1 MAEPQDEFAR
11 QRALDT
17 YRIVDTPPDAAF
29 DDIARLASALCDAP
43 VALVSL
49 IDRDR
54 QWFKARQGFD
64 DEQTA
69 RDVAFCDHAIREP
82 SRMMEI
88 NDATRDARFADNPY
102 VVGEDHVRFY
112 AGVPLVT
119 PGGAAIG
126 TLCVLDREPREL
138 TEVQRAGMASLAR
151 LAMYMLEAR
160 HRELELQRTAALVAS
175 NEAAAKAAAAA
186 AAPAAPAATRSRE
199 PEPLGF
205 TVAIFEVQ
213 NLAEVTK
220 RIGDRFVARALEQ
233 VQEALQA
240 TLRPGSTDT
249 VSHATG
255 SPEMI
260 VVLHG
265 NHTAAGLQ
273 KLRDR
278 LPDIERD
285 TGFRLLSASADSA
298 TPQERVEMVFL
309 RADEA
314 LTRAKD
320 AARGRPAA

>member
-17 YRIVDTPPDAAF
+17 YRIVDTLPEAAY

-54 QWFKARQGFD
+54 QWFKARQGY
-64 DEQTA
+64 DEAETS
-69 RDVAFCDHAIREP
+69 RDIAFCDHAIRDP
-82 SRMMEI
+82 GKLMEVP
-88 NDATRDARFADNPY
+88 DATRDPRFADNPL
-102 VVGEDHVRFY
+102 VTGEDNVRFY

-151 LAMYMLEAR
+151 LAMNMLEAR

-175 NEAAAKAAAAA
+175 NEAAAKAAA

-213 NLAEVTK
+213 NLAEATR

-240 TLRPGSTDT
+240 TLRPGSIDT

-285 TGFRLLSASADSA
+285 TGFRILSASADSG
-298 TPQERVEMVFL
+298 TPQDRVEEVFL

-314 LTRAKD
+314 LSRAKD
-320 AARGRPAA
+320 AARGRAAA

>member
-17 YRIVDTPPDAAF
+17 YRILDTPPDAAF

-82 SRMMEI
+82 DRMMEV
-88 NDATRDARFADNPY
+88 NDASRDSRFADNPY
-102 VVGEDHVRFY
+102 VVGEEHVRFY

-151 LAMYMLEAR
+151 LAMNMLEAR
-160 HRELELQRTAALVAS
+160 HRELDLQRRAALVAS
-175 NEAAAKAAAAA
+175 NEAAAKSAVAA
-186 AAPAAPAATRSRE
+186 AAPAATRSRE

-220 RIGDRFVARALEQ
+220 RIGDRFVARSLEQ

-298 TPQERVEMVFL
+298 TPQDRVEEVFL

-320 AARGRPAA
+320 AARGRAAA